1 MKEWIAGADAPKE
14 DSTSERMFSSA
25 TLFRMLYR
33 MLYRMDDSKWSFQK
47 MYITL
52 TINSMLQIDPLN
64 SSCS

>member
-1 MKEWIAGADAPKE
+1 MKEWIAEADAPKE
-14 DSTSERMFSSA
+14 DSKSERMFSSA
-25 TLFRMLYR
+25 TLFR

-52 TINSMLQIDPLN
+52 TINLMLQIDPLN